1 MFLGNI
7 TGVIFFIGSIAFLTL
22 YAYSTRK
29 KSRTR
34 HRASIIIERD
44 CAAYDHVWSTE
55 IVAAP
60 ENRALLEE
68 LRTIVSDLEIGWQ
81 HDIEGGALA
90 VMQTRDRLR
99 QVSSAANTTKPRQCL
114 SDLRSFLGKQ
124 NLSILTSRG
133 MSSLGPKVFEV
144 LVPRTFKLNA
154 VLGLFKSYF
163 EVTPEMRAVSSTW
176 FDLRL
181 PLTRSGGLSR
191 P

>member
-34 HRASIIIERD
+34 HRASRIIERD

-99 QVSSAANTTKPRQCL
+99 QASSASNTTKPRQCL
-114 SDLRSFLGKQ
+114 SDL
-124 NLSILTSRG
+124 
-133 MSSLGPKVFEV
+133 
-144 LVPRTFKLNA
+144 A
-154 VLGLFKSYF
+154 VLFGQAKSLNPHF
-163 EVTPEMRAVSSTW
+163 QGNVIAWGPRCSRCSSQGH
-176 FDLRL
+176 
-181 PLTRSGGLSR
+181 SN
-191 P
+191 